1 MLMTYTFFKAPTYH
15 WGGWDGH
22 IGGVNCLHLD
32 TFGLVAS
39 NACRHQITTRCI
51 EREDESKKE
60 SNDIVITHTDNT
72 AVAEGGVTV
81 STGISPVDLQPNV
94 SVTPI
99 HSESATSYSV
109 STPDPNTQ
117 VNTFVLELS

>member
-1 MLMTYTFFKAPTYH
+1 MILTIKLTYVIKRICYFHF
-15 WGGWDGH
+15 
-22 IGGVNCLHLD
+22 
-32 TFGLVAS
+32 S
-39 NACRHQITTRCI
+39 
-51 EREDESKKE
+51 EDESNKE

-99 HSESATSYSV
+99 HSEGTTSYSV

-117 VNTFVLELS
+117 VTKFVLELGLLS

>member
-1 MLMTYTFFKAPTYH
+1 MLVTWVTRQVKFEKLRPLQQRPLNLMTCVFLKAPTYH

-51 EREDESKKE
+51 EREDESKK
-60 SNDIVITHTDNT
+60 DNLLIYDFWQP
-72 AVAEGGVTV
+72 
-81 STGISPVDLQPNV
+81 GIDARRPQAN
-94 SVTPI
+94 
-99 HSESATSYSV
+99 
-109 STPDPNTQ
+109 
-117 VNTFVLELS
+117 

>member
-1 MLMTYTFFKAPTYH
+1 MTFVIMDFWYFN
-15 WGGWDGH
+15 
-22 IGGVNCLHLD
+22 I
-32 TFGLVAS
+32 S
-39 NACRHQITTRCI
+39 
-51 EREDESKKE
+51 EDESKKE